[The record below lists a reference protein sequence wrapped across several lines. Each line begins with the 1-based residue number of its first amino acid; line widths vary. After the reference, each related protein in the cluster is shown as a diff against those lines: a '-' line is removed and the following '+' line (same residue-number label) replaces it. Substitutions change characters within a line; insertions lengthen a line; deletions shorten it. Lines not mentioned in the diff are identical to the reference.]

1 MRGLL
6 LALPLAALAVAAV
19 AQQPPRASE
28 TITVERILID
38 ARVTEGNGDP
48 ILALGPADF
57 RVRIDGKPATIES
70 AEWVPDTAG
79 ARAVSAATSDV
90 QEDTLET
97 PAPAGRLLI
106 FFFQTDFSREPVRVN
121 GQMKVLAYA
130 DQILDGL
137 DPDDRVAVFSFDSH
151 LKFRLDFSSD
161 REKIREAS
169 HAAIEIDDPPRPPL
183 VPSPSLSRHV
193 PAAALR
199 DVKTP
204 EQALFLLGNALR
216 SIPGPKS
223 LVLFGWGLGNLSN
236 GRVHM
241 DGYYAVAQRALEQS
255 RTSVFSIDITQADWH
270 SLASGLG
277 KAAADTG
284 GFYAETFT
292 FPQLA
297 VERLLR
303 TLEGHYELTVLRPQL
318 GTVGVHTIE
327 VQVAGHRGAIV
338 LSRGSFVDKP

>member
-1 MRGLL
+1 MAFG
-6 LALPLAALAVAAV
+6 
-19 AQQPPRASE
+19 QNPPRAGE
-28 TITVERILID
+28 TITVERILVD
-38 ARVTEGNGDP
+38 TRVTEANGDP
-48 ILALGPADF
+48 ILGLEAKDF
-57 RVRIDGKPATIES
+57 RVRIDGKPAKIEA

-79 ARAVSAATSDV
+79 AREVAAATGERPAGSLD
-90 QEDTLET
+90 T

-106 FFFQTDFSREPVRVN
+106 FFFQTDFAREPVRLR
-121 GQMKVLAYA
+121 GQMKVFASA

-137 DPDDRVAVFSFDSH
+137 EPEDRVAVLSYDSH

-161 REKIREAS
+161 RERILEAA
-169 HAAIEIDDPPRPPL
+169 HATLQIDDPPRPPL
-183 VPSPSLSRHV
+183 VPSPSLSRHLSDSAMREV
-193 PAAALR
+193 T
-199 DVKTP
+199 TP

-223 LVLFGWGLGNLSN
+223 LILFGWGLGRLSN

-255 RTSVFSIDITQADWH
+255 RTSVFSLDITQADWH

-284 GFYAETFT
+284 GFYAETYT

-297 VERLLR
+297 VERLQR
-303 TLEGHYELTVLRPQL
+303 TLEGHYELTVLRPE
-318 GTVGVHTIE
+318 TKVTGVHSIAVDVTR
-327 VQVAGHRGAIV
+327 RGAVV
-338 LSRGSFVDKP
+338 LSRRSFLD